1 MYTCIPDVLNADQLK
16 QLAGLFER
24 QNFVDGRKTAGAAA
38 ATVKS
43 NLQMSAG
50 DADYAAMQQMVLD
63 AVNASS
69 QFNLAAMPKA
79 IQPIRFARYLPKMF
93 YGKHVDNPV
102 MGRNPHM
109 RVDLAFTLFLS
120 PPKTYEGGELIVQ
133 DSGVRRSYKLSAGAL
148 VLYPAN
154 TLHEVAEVTA
164 GRRDVAVGW
173 LQSLVRDPLHRRII
187 FELEDMR
194 ANILA
199 KSGKTPEFDTLSRNV
214 NELWHMWIEV

>member
-16 QLAGLFER
+16 QLADLFER
-24 QNFVDGRKTAGAAA
+24 QNFVDGRTTAGAAA
-38 ATVKS
+38 AAVKS
-43 NLQMSAG
+43 NLQLPTAA
-50 DADYAAMQQMVLD
+50 ADHAVMQAMVLE
-63 AVNASS
+63 AINSNS
-69 QFNLAAMPKA
+69 QFALAAMPKS

-120 PPKTYEGGELIVQ
+120 PPKSYEGGELLVQ
-133 DSGVRRSYKLSAGAL
+133 DSGVRRSYKLPAGAM
-148 VLYPAN
+148 VVYPAN
-154 TLHEVAEVTA
+154 TLHEVVEVTA